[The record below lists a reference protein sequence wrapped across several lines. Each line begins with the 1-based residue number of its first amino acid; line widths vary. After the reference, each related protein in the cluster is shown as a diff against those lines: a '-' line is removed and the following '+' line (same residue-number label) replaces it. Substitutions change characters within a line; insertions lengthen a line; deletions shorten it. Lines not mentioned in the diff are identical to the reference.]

1 MKVKIV
7 RKKKSREVLRCI
19 NVNLNAIITNQNILC
34 LQLGQIIALLRKI
47 TR

>member
-7 RKKKSREVLRCI
+7 RKKKSQEVLRCI

-34 LQLGQIIALLRKI
+34 LQLGQIIALLRRV

>member
-19 NVNLNAIITNQNILC
+19 NVNLNSIIKNRTFYVC
-34 LQLGQIIALLRKI
+34 SCSKSSHCCAK
-47 TR
+47 

>member
-19 NVNLNAIITNQNILC
+19 NVNLNTIIT
-34 LQLGQIIALLRKI
+34 K
-47 TR
+47 TRTFYVCSCSKSSHCCAK